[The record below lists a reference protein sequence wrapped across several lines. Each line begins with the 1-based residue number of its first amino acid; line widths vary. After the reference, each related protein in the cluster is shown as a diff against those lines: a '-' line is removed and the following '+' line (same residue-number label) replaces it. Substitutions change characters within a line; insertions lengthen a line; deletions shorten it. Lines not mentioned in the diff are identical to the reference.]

1 MSTPIEKN
9 TEGLLEILQQVNE
22 LPEAGTSASNAV
34 LFVEQTLTPEQQA
47 QARQN
52 IGVTGTGKDGE
63 SPIITL
69 SDFSDYTRSG
79 VCIEVKNP
87 DGSCQIYH
95 VYNGR
100 DGYSGQPGNDG
111 ITPHIGANGNWFIG
125 DTDTG
130 MPSRGEDG
138 KAEQTEPEVDDIPI
152 IFYGKALPQ
161 TKDDTI
167 MPFRYVSRT
176 QDIKG
181 YCVTKAQGTS
191 SMSYPKKNQTT
202 KIYADAEC
210 TEKLKI
216 DFRGWG
222 KQNKFCL
229 KANWIDIT
237 HARNIV
243 SARLWADVVKS
254 RSDYAEL
261 PELLR
266 TSPNQGAVDGF
277 PVKVYAAGVYQG
289 RYTLNIPKDGWMA
302 NMDDELD
309 THCILCGES
318 KGAGHFRAEALIDE
332 SDWSDEL
339 HDTVPAAIKTRWNEV
354 ISFVMNST
362 DAVFKSDLG
371 NYFDVPS
378 VMDYYLFGLASCHF
392 DGFAKNQIYMTYD
405 GQKWIASAY
414 DMDST
419 WGLHWNGQS
428 FVAVEE
434 QTYLGSAE
442 NLLYW
447 RLSQLFK
454 NELKERWVELRDDVL
469 SEAHVLAR
477 FEEFMSVCPPYVVAE
492 DYAETTGGGAFTGIP
507 SATTNNIQQIRQ
519 YVVDRL
525 AWSDRKMGIDNS
537 EPVENYTNQIPI
549 STDASGAVYN
559 GVGYKKGYQ
568 MNQGNEQENR
578 DVCVTGFIP
587 CKAGDVIRMKN
598 MPFNTTLANCKLS
611 FFNSDKT
618 YINQALSTSS
628 WYMDTEFTGIKDEDG
643 NYVCFTLKN
652 VANFTDSM
660 AYIRITAL
668 SITEDSIV
676 TVNEPIE

>member
-1 MSTPIEKN
+1 MSYN
-9 TEGLLEILQQVNE
+9 TDLQSNNAELQSILEEVNA
-22 LPEAGTSASNAV
+22 LPEAGSVVVDS
-34 LFVEQTLTPEQQA
+34 
-47 QARQN
+47 
-52 IGVTGTGKDGE
+52 
-63 SPIITL
+63 
-69 SDFSDYTRSG
+69 
-79 VCIEVKNP
+79 
-87 DGSCQIYH
+87 
-95 VYNGR
+95 
-100 DGYSGQPGNDG
+100 
-111 ITPHIGANGNWFIG
+111 
-125 DTDTG
+125 
-130 MPSRGEDG
+130 
-138 KAEQTEPEVDDIPI
+138 TEPTADDIPI

-266 TSPNQGAVDGF
+266 TSPNLGAVDGF

-318 KGAGHFRAEALIDE
+318 KGAGHFRAEALIDK

-405 GQKWIASAY
+405 GQKWIASTY

-428 FVAVEE
+428 FVATEK
-434 QTYLGSAE
+434 QDYLGSAE

-454 NELKERWVELRDDVL
+454 NELKERWLELRDDVL

-519 YVVDRL
+519 YVVARL
-525 AWSDRKMGIDNS
+525 GWSDRKMGIDNS

-549 STDASGAVYN
+549 STDASGAIYN
-559 GVGYKKGYQ
+559 GKGYKEKRY
-568 MNQGNEQENR
+568 MNLGSEGNN
-578 DVCVTGFIP
+578 DTTDLTGFIP
-587 CKAGDVIRMKN
+587 IKPGDVLRLKN
-598 MPFNTTLANCKLS
+598 MPFAASVQQCRLT
-611 FFNSDKT
+611 FFDTNKT
-618 YINQALSTSS
+618 YLTQYMGDSP
-628 WYMDTEFTGIKDEDG
+628 WFMDTVLTGIKDDNG
-643 NYVCFTLKN
+643 NYICWTISDDIEEGFV
-652 VANFTDSM
+652 
-660 AYIRITAL
+660 RITAID
-668 SITEDSIV
+668 ITDDSIV
-676 TVNEPIE
+676 TINEPIE